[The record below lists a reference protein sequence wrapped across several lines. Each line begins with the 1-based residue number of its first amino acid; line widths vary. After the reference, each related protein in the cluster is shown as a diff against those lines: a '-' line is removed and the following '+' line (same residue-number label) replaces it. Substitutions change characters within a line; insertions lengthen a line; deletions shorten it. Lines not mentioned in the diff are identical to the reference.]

1 MGVFA
6 EHYSGRAFPRAERG
20 VSSAFGFCL
29 DASSHFAAETDTLK
43 FVTPELVVMRSQLL
57 EYFASVSLARVW
69 VP

>member
-20 VSSAFGFCL
+20 ASSAFGFCL

-43 FVTPELVVMRSQLL
+43 V
-57 EYFASVSLARVW
+57 RVR
-69 VP
+69 VRGPSP